1 MRCFDLLKLYTKT
14 ICPKCVVAKSFF
26 NGNDVK
32 FEVVNIDQDVEAK
45 QKLIELGF
53 MSVPIVE
60 HDENFYSNMTE
71 FQQLVDDLQ

>member
-1 MRCFDLLKLYTKT
+1 MRLYTKT
-14 ICPKCVVAKSFF
+14 VCPKCVVAKSFF
-26 NGNDVK
+26 NESDVN
-32 FEVVNIDQDVEAK
+32 FEIVNIDQDIEAK

-60 HDENFYSNMTE
+60 HNEKFYTNMSE